1 MTLKDR
7 NSVQNNDELKSILD
21 EIAPENIF
29 NGIKQNVNTK
39 WTPQYLVQCVFL
51 WTTCNPPT
59 LTESIR
65 LRVSFISRISN
76 AIWKFHRDVRRLY
89 LAIQQVPRRPQGT
102 DPTTSARID
111 QDQIGKILSRRK
123 VLPPRRRRKWKTN
136 AANRGE
142 RQTIRSKI
150 EQKEARQTK
159 TERKEQ

>member
-76 AIWKFHRDVRRLY
+76 AI
-89 LAIQQVPRRPQGT
+89 
-102 DPTTSARID
+102 
-111 QDQIGKILSRRK
+111 
-123 VLPPRRRRKWKTN
+123 
-136 AANRGE
+136 
-142 RQTIRSKI
+142 
-150 EQKEARQTK
+150 
-159 TERKEQ
+159 